1 MRGFWLLI
9 LYLSMGSGRAMADAT
24 AIELAQSAYLS
35 GQYEHSIELVAACAE
50 FECLVLQAEAR
61 LARYSLGRSPNPM
74 PELDQIETL
83 AHQALA
89 LRDQATK
96 PRLALVAVIG
106 YRARNRSLF
115 TGLRKGW
122 AGQGRKLID
131 KILVLAPEDPWSYAI
146 SANWHLEIL
155 RRTSTRRARFV
166 GASSAQGLADCAKAL
181 ALAPTDAA
189 ITGQCGLALLAAR
202 PKELEAP
209 AIHALQLA
217 AIAPAGGDIFACL
230 RQDQAARVLLVHGQ
244 KGVKPA
250 RRLAVAILLGRE
262 GAKRDKAKPATD
274 WPRQCE
280 QSNPLEIAP
289 EPGPDIPG

>member
-1 MRGFWLLI
+1 MREFWWIIICLL
-9 LYLSMGSGRAMADAT
+9 MGNAPALAEAT
-24 AIELAQSAYLS
+24 STELAQAAYWNGEYERAIELTAPCTL
-35 GQYEHSIELVAACAE
+35 
-50 FECLVLQAEAR
+50 FECLVLQTEAR
-61 LARYSLGRSPNPM
+61 LARYSLGHSPDPM
-74 PELDQIETL
+74 PELDQIEAL
-83 AHQALA
+83 ANQALA
-89 LRDQATK
+89 LRRQATK

-131 KILVLAPEDPWSYAI
+131 EILVLAPEDPWSYAI

-166 GASSAQGLADCAKAL
+166 GASPAQGLANCAKAL
-181 ALAPTDAA
+181 QLAPRDAT

-202 PKELEAP
+202 QKELEAP

-217 AIAPAGGDIFACL
+217 ASASDHQDIFACL
-230 RQDQAARVLLVHGQ
+230 RQDQAARVLSVYAQ
-244 KGVKPA
+244 SGVKLA
-250 RRLAVAILLGRE
+250 RRLAVTILLVRE
-262 GAKRDKAKPATD
+262 KSKSATG
-274 WPRQCE
+274 WPIQCG

-289 EPGPDIPG
+289 ESGPDIPG